1 MFPPIA
7 IAKAPLLEP
16 EAEEFGR
23 RGTLVGGLRP
33 SRHSSH
39 QSKHVAGDRD
49 FIDQIPNFY
58 KNVSIF
64 HWYKPYS
71 IRKEEQKLF
80 IEDSELDMS
89 FGKKNVPYQ

>member
-1 MFPPIA
+1 MLRFKGLNSYLFGNSQLIYFEELRNYLRQNNDGPLRLELCEKEKEESKDGDQSFLFPPIA

-39 QSKHVAGDRD
+39 
-49 FIDQIPNFY
+49 
-58 KNVSIF
+58 
-64 HWYKPYS
+64 
-71 IRKEEQKLF
+71 
-80 IEDSELDMS
+80 
-89 FGKKNVPYQ
+89 